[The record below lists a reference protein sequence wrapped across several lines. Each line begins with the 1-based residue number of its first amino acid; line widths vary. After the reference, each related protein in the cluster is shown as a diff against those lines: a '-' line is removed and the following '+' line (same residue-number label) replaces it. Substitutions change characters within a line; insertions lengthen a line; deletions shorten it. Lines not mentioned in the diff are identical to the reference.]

1 MRKQRSR
8 KRGFTLIELLVV
20 IAIIAILIALLLPA
34 VQQAREAARR
44 SQCRNNM
51 KQLGLALMNYH
62 ESFGEFPPSY
72 VNGGEVRSYAGV
84 HQWPAPGTTGPLIS
98 GSGYIPFGQI
108 KNHTGYL
115 LLLPYLDQDPMYNA
129 IDFRFAT
136 GMSDWRARG
145 GGQRQPAI
153 EGKRL
158 EVLRCPSDANFDDP
172 HTYGWQNMYT
182 IHNAS
187 RVSYGFV
194 HRHHEYAVYA
204 CYSMDIGWAWE
215 YSGGTWSKKYLKAA
229 FGKNG
234 AAKLTDMAAYDGASG
249 TMLMIETPFRK
260 WSRAYGPYLQ
270 AYTHTHNI
278 LPMQYGINYDYRASG
293 RPYAWGP
300 GSRHDGGCHILFGDG
315 GVRFINETM
324 NQGTINAMVTVGGRE
339 VVETGANF

>member
-1 MRKQRSR
+1 MKNLISR

-62 ESFGEFPPSY
+62 ETTNTFPPSY
-72 VNGGEVRSYAGV
+72 VNGGEVRSYAYL
-84 HQWPAPGTTGPLIS
+84 P
-98 GSGYIPFGQI
+98 YGQI

-115 LLLPYLDQDPMYNA
+115 LLLPFIDQAPLYNA
-129 IDFRFAT
+129 IDFGRAT
-136 GMSDWRARG
+136 GMADWRSRG
-145 GGQRQPAI
+145 GGGRQTAI
-153 EGKRL
+153 ENKKL
-158 EVLRCPSDANFDDP
+158 DVLRCPSDSNYDDP
-172 HTYGWQNMYT
+172 HTYGPQNMYT

-194 HRHHEYAVYA
+194 HRHHEYAIA
-204 CYSMDIGWAWE
+204 NCYGMDTAW
-215 YSGGTWSKKYLKAA
+215 YKTA

-234 AAKLTDMAAYDGASG
+234 AAKLTDIDDGASQ

-278 LPMQYGINYDYRASG
+278 LPRQRGINEDFRNTG
-293 RPYAWGP
+293 RPYAWGA
-300 GSRHDGGCHILFGDG
+300 GSRHDGGCNVLWGDG
-315 GVRFINETM
+315 RVTFVNEAINQTQL
-324 NQGTINAMVTVGGRE
+324 NALTTIKGRE
-339 VVETGANF
+339 AIEMVDRF

>member
-72 VNGGEVRSYAGV
+72 INGGEVRAYTYL
-84 HQWPAPGTTGPLIS
+84 P
-98 GSGYIPFGQI
+98 YGQI

-115 LLLPYLDQDPMYNA
+115 LMLPYLDQDPMYNA

-136 GMSDWRARG
+136 GMADWRSRG

-194 HRHHEYAVYA
+194 HRNHEYGVPLTFRADR
-204 CYSMDIGWAWE
+204 S
-215 YSGGTWSKKYLKAA
+215 SQKTA

-234 AAKLTDMAAYDGASG
+234 AARLKDIFDPHTA
-249 TMLMIETPFRK
+249 TILMIETPFQK
-260 WSRAYGPYLQ
+260 THPAYGPYLQ
-270 AYTHTHNI
+270 AYTHTHHI
-278 LPMQYGINYDYRASG
+278 LPIQYGINYDYLNTG
-293 RPYAWGP
+293 RPYAWGA
-300 GSRHDGGCHILFGDG
+300 GSRHDGGAHALFVDG
-315 GVRFINETM
+315 SVRFVNENVSHSILTSIC
-324 NQGTINAMVTVGGRE
+324 TISARDLAE
-339 VVETGANF
+339 LPF

>member
-1 MRKQRSR
+1 MTEQRTR

-62 ESFGEFPPSY
+62 EVFKVFPASY
-72 VNGGEVRSYAGV
+72 TNGGEVRSNYYL
-84 HQWPAPGTTGPLIS
+84 P
-98 GSGYIPFGQI
+98 YGQI

-115 LLLPYLDQDPMYNA
+115 ALLPYLDQQPMHDA
-129 IDFRFAT
+129 IDFNFAT
-136 GMSDWRARG
+136 GMADWRSRG

-153 EGKRL
+153 EDKNL
-158 EVLRCPSDANFDDP
+158 EVMRCPSDANFDDP

-194 HRHHEYAVYA
+194 HRHHEYAIYRT
-204 CYSMDIGWAWE
+204 YGRDLAW
-215 YSGGTWSKKYLKAA
+215 YKTA

-234 AAKLTDMAAYDGASG
+234 AARLGSIKDGAAQ
-249 TMLMIETPFRK
+249 TMLMIETPHRK

-278 LPMQYGINYDYRASG
+278 LPRQYGINYDYRGSG
-293 RPYAWGP
+293 RPYA
-300 GSRHDGGCHILFGDG
+300 
-315 GVRFINETM
+315 
-324 NQGTINAMVTVGGRE
+324 
-339 VVETGANF
+339 